1 MKFYQ
6 ASIFLRMMKRMNKVP
21 EWRKAADAIDS
32 AQTILI
38 VTHMRPDGD
47 AMGSSLGLGN
57 ALKQMN
63 KDVTIAV
70 DLGTPEFFS
79 WLPNS
84 ETVLAELDS
93 GSWDLMISTDCGDE
107 GRSGKVGE
115 YGRAHSDVVIN
126 IDHHR
131 TNPYFGDIQLIETEG
146 ASASQIVYKL
156 WKHIGINWTRD
167 IAQPLLTGIVTDTLG
182 FRTSST
188 TPQELQIA
196 QELMQH
202 GASLSEATYRTLGVM
217 SSQELLL
224 WKRVL
229 PTIEIENGIV
239 SANITQ
245 EDLASIGVDYI
256 DTGNLVGFLRSVS
269 DVHVA
274 VVFRED
280 NDGMVKISF
289 RSDPGYD
296 VSEAA
301 SAIGGGGHK
310 QAAGAEFIGT
320 LADCRAKVLPLA
332 QAAAQ
337 KGKLDIG

>member
-1 MKFYQ
+1 
-6 ASIFLRMMKRMNKVP
+6 MNKTP
-21 EWRKAADAIDS
+21 QWQEASEAIDS

-38 VTHMRPDGD
+38 VTHVRPDGD
-47 AMGSSLGLGN
+47 AMGSSLGLAN
-57 ALKQMN
+57 ALKQMG
-63 KDVTIAV
+63 KEVTVAV
-70 DLGTPEFFS
+70 DLGTPDFFS

-107 GRSGKVGE
+107 GRSGKVGD

-131 TNPYFGDIQLIETEG
+131 TNPYFGDIHLIETDG

-156 WKHIGINWTRD
+156 WQHMGINWTRD

-202 GASLSEATYRTLGVM
+202 GASLTEATFRTLGVM

-229 PTIEIENGIV
+229 PTVEIENGVV
-239 SANITQ
+239 SANVTQ
-245 EDLASIGVDYI
+245 ADLKSIGLTYI

-280 NDGMVKISF
+280 TDNTVKISF
-289 RSDPGYD
+289 RSDPGFD
-296 VSEAA
+296 VSVAA
-301 SAIGGGGHK
+301 SAMGGGGHK
-310 QAAGAEFIGT
+310 QAAGAEFVGT
-320 LADCRAKVLPLA
+320 LADCRAKALPLA
-332 QAAAQ
+332 REAAQ
-337 KGKLDIG
+337 KGQLDIG